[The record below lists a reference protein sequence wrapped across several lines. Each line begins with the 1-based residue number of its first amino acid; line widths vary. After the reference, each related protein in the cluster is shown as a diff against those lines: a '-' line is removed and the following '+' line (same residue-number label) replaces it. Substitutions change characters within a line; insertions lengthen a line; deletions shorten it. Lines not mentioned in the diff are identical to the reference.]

1 CQNFIQYT
9 DAVEPLLQNVE
20 KYRKIYQQY
29 RKIYPATKEICH
41 DL

>member
-1 CQNFIQYT
+1 H
-9 DAVEPLLQNVE
+9 
-20 KYRKIYQQY
+20 KIYQQC

>member
-1 CQNFIQYT
+1 
-9 DAVEPLLQNVE
+9 
-20 KYRKIYQQY
+20 KIYQQC